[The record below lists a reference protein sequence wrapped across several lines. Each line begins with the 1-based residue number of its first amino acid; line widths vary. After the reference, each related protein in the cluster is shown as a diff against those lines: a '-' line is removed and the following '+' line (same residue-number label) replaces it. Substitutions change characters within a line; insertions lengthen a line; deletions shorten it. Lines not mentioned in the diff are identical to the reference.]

1 MKELVI
7 IAKKANPLNP
17 VQWNV
22 LAIVFVLGIMPF
34 AVAFISN
41 AGSSSEEAWI
51 NAMELNDGDIA
62 NNADT
67 SMWLENGGS
76 NLTSWYS
83 TYNMPQSGAGDDYSK
98 LDCAYITNGVCE
110 GYYND
115 TGPLTPEQWDGLG
128 PQYSTYPYYSVFYSN
143 DYFDIRSS
151 RVTQSHFTVGHNNAY
166 AGRSG
171 SEIYSWYLSERFN
184 NEISQGET
192 VDAIRYWMTSGTSY
206 HCDTN
211 QWANIT
217 FEGEISFLY
226 GNDTL
231 TYTNFDFK
239 TDNKF
244 EYQVLDEVHG
254 DWEDVCAVGFFVK
267 FDFTGFESLEIV
279 NFNNQGDW
287 DNTSIILTLSN
298 FVNTDSPDN
307 FGSTQ
312 LPFAG
317 SDYWNLGVQHREIN
331 PVEAGFLIKT
341 GTLLLSVVTLGIALA
356 STPYWDPFRNFFKG
370 MVD

>member
-7 IAKKANPLNP
+7 IAKKGNPLNP

-41 AGSSSEEAWI
+41 AGSSTEEVWI
-51 NAMELNDGDIA
+51 NSMELHDQNIA
-62 NNADT
+62 APDT

-76 NLTSWYS
+76 NMTSWYS
-83 TYNMPQSGAGDDYSK
+83 TFNPPSTDDK
-98 LDCAYITNGVCE
+98 LDCSYVKNGVCE
-110 GYYND
+110 GYYSD
-115 TGPLTPEQWDGLG
+115 TGLINNDPELYMGLRG
-128 PQYSTYPYYSVFYSN
+128 QVQPIPYYSTYFTD
-143 DYFDIRSS
+143 DYFDIRSG
-151 RVTQSHFTVGHNNAY
+151 TFAQSHFAPGFNNAY

-171 SEIYSWYLSERFN
+171 SEVYSWLLSEKFTN
-184 NEISQGET
+184 QVGQGET
-192 VDAIRYWMTSGTSY
+192 VDALRYWMTSATSY

-211 QWANIT
+211 QWANLT

-226 GNDTL
+226 GNDTR

-254 DWEDVCAVGFFVK
+254 DWEDVCAIGFFVE

-287 DNTSIILTLSN
+287 NNTSIILTLSN

-307 FGSTQ
+307 FGLTQ

-317 SDYWNLGVQHREIN
+317 NGYWNLGVQHREMN
-331 PVEAGFLIKT
+331 PVEASFLIKS
-341 GTLLLSVVTLGIALA
+341 GTLLLAVVTLGIALA
-356 STPYWDPFRNFFKG
+356 STPYWDPFRNFFRG